1 MKRIFILVD
10 KNLIICYLYILCF
23 KQNDLERFK
32 LKEWIQFLY
41 KVNKKDRKISM
52 VLIILNKVEFK
63 LILLKY
69 NKE

>member
-10 KNLIICYLYILCF
+10 KNLIICYLYILCL